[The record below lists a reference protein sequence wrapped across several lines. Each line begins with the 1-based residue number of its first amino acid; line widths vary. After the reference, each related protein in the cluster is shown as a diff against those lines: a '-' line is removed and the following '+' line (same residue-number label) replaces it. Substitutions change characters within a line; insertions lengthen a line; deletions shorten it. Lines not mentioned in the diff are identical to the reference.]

1 VKKKAD
7 AERYAIE
14 QAAAAEKAKLM
25 AEADAQKYRIE
36 AMAKAEAER
45 IRLDGLAKAEA
56 EKAKGEAEAEIIR
69 LKGLA
74 EAEAKQKIAEAFE
87 RYGQAAILD
96 MIIKMLPEYAK
107 QVASPLAN
115 IDKITIVDTGSNS
128 TNGGANRITG
138 YATNLMA
145 SLQETLK
152 ASTGIDVK
160 QLLENFAVKGN
171 VEPLS
176 TQASEEAA
184 EQRKTAGK

>member
-1 VKKKAD
+1 VVGVRGRKEGKKKKNV
-7 AERYAIE
+7 R
-14 QAAAAEKAKLM
+14 KAL
-25 AEADAQKYRIE
+25 
-36 AMAKAEAER
+36 
-45 IRLDGLAKAEA
+45 
-56 EKAKGEAEAEIIR
+56 
-69 LKGLA
+69 
-74 EAEAKQKIAEAFE
+74 E

-160 QLLENFAVKGN
+160 QLLENFAAKGN
-171 VEPLS
+171 VEPPS
-176 TQASEEAA
+176 IQESEDAV
-184 EQRKTAGK
+184 EQRKTAGQ